1 MGRINEIEKVTALE
15 TLNDERMRLVINYQ
29 VNNPVTVRGLL
40 LGVFVGKDE
49 TFTIQYV
56 PLD

>member
-40 LGVFVGKDE
+40 LGVFVGEDE